1 MKFYV
6 LLAAALVFGGCA
18 FNKPRQVVK
27 KPTPVQVAKSPK
39 SSIKGFIKE
48 VNYKDDKY
56 CYVIVGS
63 DTANDKLKS
72 ANFCAARYYY
82 DRGDLV
88 YATFSGER
96 LESMLLIREGS
107 SRGGVS
113 GIAKPRNDVVRS
125 NRNIKTK
132 IALPKEESIRF

>member
-27 KPTPVQVAKSPK
+27 KPAPAQVAKSPR

-82 DRGDLV
+82 DRG
-88 YATFSGER
+88 ER

-113 GIAKPRNDVVRS
+113 GIAKPRNDVIRS

-132 IALPKEESIRF
+132 IALPKEESIHF